1 MGTCSRNSR
10 SKRHDPATQFSF
22 DVSGSLNEFQSADFG
37 DRRLTDRL
45 IQIEDALGGAPA
57 ESIQNACDSWA
68 STKATYRFCDNESVK
83 PKEILSAHRQAHH
96 SRLSETD
103 ELSVVSDTT
112 YLTFPRHPPKK
123 DLVTSAL
130 LLSALRASSYTPVS
144 AFIPTH
150 RTSGVID
157 QHLLIEDWHKY

>member
-57 ESIQNACDSWA
+57 ESIPNACDSWA
-68 STKATYRFCDNESVK
+68 STKATYRFCDNECVK

-103 ELSVVSDTT
+103 ELLVVSDTS
-112 YLTFPRHPPKK
+112 YLTFPRHPAKEGLGDISSTAIDVEGIK
-123 DLVTSAL
+123 LHTSIGIHPDTPDEWGHR
-130 LLSALRASSYTPVS
+130 SAS
-144 AFIPTH
+144 AD
-150 RTSGVID
+150 RR
-157 QHLLIEDWHKY
+157 LA